1 MKTITKTLTLALT
14 AAILSFSSVS
24 AKPADPSTTAPAA
37 YKVGMY
43 VSQKTTTLNVMV
55 EKQAGNKVIIRLKN
69 SEGQLLATQ
78 AIKGSEERS
87 WSKFNL
93 SDLTDGTYKVE
104 ITNGQDVTVKEITL
118 STQKPVDAS
127 RTIAVE

>member
-14 AAILSFSSVS
+14 AAILSFASVS
-24 AKPADPSTTAPAA
+24 AKPANPATAPAA

-55 EKQAGNKVIIRLKN
+55 EKQAGNTIVIRLKDN
-69 SEGQLLATQ
+69 AGQLLATQ
-78 AIKGSEERS
+78 ALKGADERS

-93 SDLTDGTYKVE
+93 SQLEDGTYKVE
-104 ITNGQDVTVKEITL
+104 ITNGRDVTVKEITL
-118 STQKPVDAS
+118 STQKPTDAS
-127 RTIAVE
+127 RSIAVD